1 MSDIE
6 DVLEKSALKEAGN
19 ALNLLRAGAQV
30 ELETESKATAGALI
44 ETYRQRQ
51 AHLADFTSHHAQR
64 LRRATVEFCQG
75 LELLADDQSISYA
88 RVDDSL
94 LGSYIVWYLTTRS
107 ELVGCLY
114 VIGKSEVP
122 EEVWDELWI
131 KADLLH

>member
-6 DVLEKSALKEAGN
+6 DVLEKSKLKEAGN
-19 ALNLLRAGAQV
+19 ALNQVRGGAQV

-44 ETYRQRQ
+44 ETYGERR
-51 AHLADFTSHHAQR
+51 AHLAEFTSHHAQR
-64 LRRATVEFCQG
+64 LRRSTVEFCEG
-75 LELLADDQSISYA
+75 LERLADDESISYA

-114 VIGKSEVP
+114 VIGKSEVSDDI
-122 EEVWDELWI
+122 WDELWH
-131 KADLLH
+131 KASK